1 MRGEGEEEEEEEDG
15 YEVPPELED
24 VLEMLLS
31 ALRDKDT
38 VVRWSG
44 AKGCVVSVSLQPIAV
59 IADLDGIYI

>member
-1 MRGEGEEEEEEEDG
+1 MKVKEEEEEEEEE

-44 AKGCVVSVSLQPIAV
+44 AKGWVTSVPYVRGVCVRGVLCAV
-59 IADLDGIYI
+59 